1 MKSYFT
7 HYSFVVFI
15 LFNTGLCKSAFST
28 NKFRKLFFYR
38 SVLFVF
44 SAYYVSIWC
53 NLHRLYNIC
62 TIFVWSRNMRF
73 CSHLSLVQMKDK
85 IVSSCLILKQ
95 NSFKLLKQVCSH
107 LQQNRFKCFRQFK
120 KMHFKKIV
128 KQKQETVSTENRN
141 SH

>member
-1 MKSYFT
+1 
-7 HYSFVVFI
+7 
-15 LFNTGLCKSAFST
+15 
-28 NKFRKLFFYR
+28 
-38 SVLFVF
+38 
-44 SAYYVSIWC
+44 
-53 NLHRLYNIC
+53 
-62 TIFVWSRNMRF
+62 
-73 CSHLSLVQMKDK
+73 MKDK

-107 LQQNRFKCFRQFK
+107 LQQNRFKCFRQLK